1 MGWCI
6 YNFYTILW
14 ASLYSCR
21 NNCVYFK
28 GKCFGC
34 LACHIFGNPLTYIPI
49 GIISLRT
56 GEFLLASEGL
66 GHDGENL
73 VSLFLGAF
81 LDLKSNL
88 YSIIIGGP
96 VEWNDLIIFYQD
108 VFFPYLIGGIFPGII
123 AASICWMISL
133 PLIRAYQN
141 RRKGRLRE
149 KLREIVRKVLSF
161 VNKNKY
167 KLTWRIVCYQKVI

>member
-1 MGWCI
+1 M
-6 YNFYTILW
+6 YLQLYTILW

-34 LACHIFGNPLTYIPI
+34 LACTFFGNFTYIPI

-56 GEFLLASEGL
+56 GEFLLASEGF

-88 YSIIIGGP
+88 YSIIIGGS
-96 VEWNDLIIFYQD
+96 VEWNDSNNILPRRFLSIPYRRNFPQD
-108 VFFPYLIGGIFPGII
+108 HR
-123 AASICWMISL
+123 ASICWMISL

-141 RRKGRLRE
+141 RRKGHLRE
-149 KLREIVRKVLSF
+149 KLREIKEKSTKFRK
-161 VNKNKY
+161 
-167 KLTWRIVCYQKVI
+167 